1 MGYYLPDRGRQPRQ
15 SARIPVLEEDA
26 TVPAISVTGLSKR
39 YGQIKAVDDISLE
52 VHQDEIF
59 GILGPNGA
67 GKTTTLEMIETLRE
81 PDSGEIRVMGFDV
94 AREPLP
100 VKEILGVQLQTTV
113 FFDNLTVRET
123 IDLFAS
129 FYTKALPRDEVLGLV
144 GLSDRSSAMVEE
156 LSGGQ
161 HKRLSIALALVND
174 PGIVFL
180 DEPTTGLDPQARRRI
195 WEIIEAFRRQ
205 HKTVVLTTHY
215 IEEAEHLCD
224 RVAVMDHGRVIALG
238 SPSELISLH
247 ISESSI
253 SFTLTPPLDEGVLDG
268 IPGAVG
274 VSSRNGEYVLTT
286 TNAKES
292 LMGLFKVAYE
302 NGSVPDG
309 VSMKKATLE
318 DVFLK
323 LTGRSLRE

>member
-1 MGYYLPDRGRQPRQ
+1 M
-15 SARIPVLEEDA
+15 
-26 TVPAISVTGLSKR
+26 PAISVRGLSKA
-39 YGQIKAVDDISLE
+39 YGDTKAVDDISLE
-52 VHQDEIF
+52 VQQDEIF

-81 PDSGEIRVMGFDV
+81 PDSGEIRVMGFDS
-94 AREPLP
+94 AKDPRA

-113 FFDNLTVRET
+113 FFDHLTVRET

-129 FYTKALPRDEVLGLV
+129 FYTESLSRDEVLDLV
-144 GLSDRSSAMVEE
+144 GLTDKAGSMVEG

-174 PGIVFL
+174 PRIVFL
-180 DEPTTGLDPQARRRI
+180 DEPTTGLDPQARRRV
-195 WEIIEAFRRQ
+195 WEIIESFRQ
-205 HKTVVLTTHY
+205 QQKTVVITTHY
-215 IEEAEHLCD
+215 IEEAERLCD

-238 SPSELISLH
+238 SPSELISMH

-253 SFTLTPPLDEGVLDG
+253 SFTLTPPLDESVLDG
-268 IPGAVG
+268 IPGAVE
-274 VSSRNGEYVLTT
+274 VSSRNGEYLLTT

-292 LMGLFKVAYE
+292 LIGIFKVAYE
-302 NGSVPDG
+302 NGSVPEE
-309 VSMKKATLE
+309 VQMKKATLE

>member
-1 MGYYLPDRGRQPRQ
+1 
-15 SARIPVLEEDA
+15 
-26 TVPAISVTGLSKR
+26 VPAISVRGLSKA
-39 YGQIKAVDDISLE
+39 YGDTKAVDDISLE
-52 VHQDEIF
+52 VQQDEIF

-81 PDSGEIRVMGFDV
+81 PDSGEIRVMGFDS
-94 AREPLP
+94 AKDPRA

-113 FFDNLTVRET
+113 FFDHLTVRET

-129 FYTKALPRDEVLGLV
+129 FYTESLSRDEVLDLV
-144 GLSDRSSAMVEE
+144 GLTDKAGSMVEG

-174 PGIVFL
+174 PRIVFL
-180 DEPTTGLDPQARRRI
+180 DEPTTGLDPQARRRV
-195 WEIIEAFRRQ
+195 WEIIESFRQ
-205 HKTVVLTTHY
+205 QQKTVVITTHY
-215 IEEAEHLCD
+215 IEEAERLCD

-238 SPSELISLH
+238 SPSELISMH

-253 SFTLTPPLDEGVLDG
+253 SFTLTPPLDESVLDG
-268 IPGAVG
+268 IPGAVE
-274 VSSRNGEYVLTT
+274 VSSRNGEYLLTT

-292 LMGLFKVAYE
+292 LIGIFKVAYE
-302 NGSVPDG
+302 NGSVPEE
-309 VSMKKATLE
+309 VQMKKATLE